1 MSNSKSLSG
10 LQREVL
16 ALYRALLREA
26 IKKDAKQL
34 QQHAVPKSSIIKMEM
49 FSRGSDATTASTV
62 STVRDEFRRQCY
74 NVDRKDYKRIEHQ
87 LRQGYKQVKLLQMPD
102 VKMVRKI

>member
-1 MSNSKSLSG
+1 MSKSKNLSG

-34 QQHAVPKSSIIKMEM
+34 QQHVGSNSSIVEMEM
-49 FSRGSDATTASTV
+49 FRRGSDATTTPTV